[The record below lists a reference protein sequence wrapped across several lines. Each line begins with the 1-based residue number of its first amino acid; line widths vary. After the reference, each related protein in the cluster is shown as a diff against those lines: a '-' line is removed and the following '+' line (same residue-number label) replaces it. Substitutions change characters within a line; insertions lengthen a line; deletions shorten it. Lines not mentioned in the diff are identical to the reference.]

1 VDKAILIAKNN
12 DLTSELK
19 KANCELNQAKL
30 LLEQKELI
38 IAKLRKILFGSK
50 SERYTPDQVQAIQ
63 ISLFAELEDIKL
75 KEEQLA
81 AQTEETQTVTYERK
95 VNKAKE
101 PPNRQPLPD
110 HLPRVEIVI
119 EPEGDM
125 SGMKKLPPKIT
136 EILDI
141 IPPQFQ
147 VIRIVRN
154 QYADPAAQKQEVEK
168 VIHVAPM
175 PERVINQG
183 IPSTRLLVYII
194 MSKFVD
200 HLPYYRQ
207 IKTFKRIDVNIKANT
222 INDWIAKTCVLL
234 EPLYDALCK
243 HQFSKKYL
251 QGDETTVKVLQF
263 KKTGK
268 KGKAHTGYYWVYFDP
283 IDKQVVFIFD
293 PGRGRKYAAQHL
305 QNFKGTLQTDGLK
318 VYDAFEDLDYMKLLG
333 CMAHIRRKFI
343 EAIPNDKKNAE
354 PIVLLIQQL
363 YQIEAFCRDNDYT
376 HDQRYQLRQEQA
388 VPIMKKL
395 KIELDILHN
404 NSKVLGSSAIGA
416 AVRYALGRWKYQ
428 ERYLHDGKLEIDNNL
443 VENAIRPLAIGR
455 KNWLFA
461 GSEQGARWGAI
472 IYTLVGSAL
481 RHNLN
486 PLEYLTDVMRRLPD
500 TKLSN
505 LHQLFPANWTKGP
518 VTDLDLI

>member
-1 VDKAILIAKNN
+1 MDKASLIAKNK
-12 DLTSELK
+12 DLISELSQ
-19 KANCELNQAKL
+19 ANSELNQAKL

-38 IAKLRKILFGSK
+38 IAKLRKMLFGPK
-50 SERYTPDQVQAIQ
+50 SERHTSSQTQAIQ
-63 ISLFAELEDIKL
+63 ASLFAELEAIKL

-81 AQTEETQTVTYERK
+81 AQQTKTVTYERK
-95 VNKAKE
+95 VNTTKT

-110 HLPRVEIVI
+110 HLPRIEIVI

-125 SGMKKLPPKIT
+125 SGLKKLPPQVT

-147 VIRIVRN
+147 VIRIIRN
-154 QYADPAAQKQEVEK
+154 QYADPVAQKEELEK
-168 VIHVAPM
+168 VIHIAPM

-183 IPSTRLLVYII
+183 IPSTRLLAYII

-207 IKTFKRIDVNIKANT
+207 IKMFKRIDVNIKANT
-222 INDWIAKTCVLL
+222 INGWIAKTCVLL
-234 EPLYDALCK
+234 EPLYNALCK

-251 QGDETTVKVLQF
+251 QGDETTVKVLQV
-263 KKTGK
+263 KKIGK

-305 QNFKGTLQTDGLK
+305 ENFAGILQTDGLK
-318 VYDAFEDLDYMKLLG
+318 VYDAFDDLAHMKLLG

-363 YQIEAFCRDNDYT
+363 YQIEAFCRHNDYT

-404 NSKVLGSSAIGA
+404 NPKVLGSSAIGA

-428 ERYLHDGKLEIDNNL
+428 ERYLHDGKLEIDNNW
-443 VENAIRPLAIGR
+443 VENAIRVIALGR

-461 GSEQGARWGAI
+461 GSEQGAKWGAI
-472 IYTLVGSAL
+472 IYTLVGSAQ

-500 TKLSN
+500 TKLSD
-505 LHQLFPANWTKGP
+505 LHQLFPANWVKGP
-518 VTDLDLI
+518 TSNLDLI

>member
-1 VDKAILIAKNN
+1 MDKATLIAKNK
-12 DLTSELK
+12 DLTSEL
-19 KANCELNQAKL
+19 NEAKL
-30 LLEQKELI
+30 LLAQKEFI
-38 IAKLRKILFGSK
+38 IQKLRKLIFGPK
-50 SERYTPDQVQAIQ
+50 SERYTTSEEQAIQ
-63 ISLFAELEDIKL
+63 MSLFAELEAIKL

-81 AQTEETQTVTYERK
+81 QKQESETQTVTYQRK
-95 VNKAKE
+95 KPTVKTN
-101 PPNRQPLPD
+101 PNRQSLPD
-110 HLPRVEIVI
+110 YLPRVEIII

-125 SGMKKLPPKIT
+125 SGMKKLPAEIT

-141 IPPQFQ
+141 IPPKFQ
-147 VIRIVRN
+147 VIRVVRN
-154 QYADPAAQKQEVEK
+154 KYADPAAQKEDVEK
-168 VIHVAPM
+168 VIHLAPM

-183 IPSTRLLVYII
+183 IPSTRLLAYIL

-200 HLPYYRQ
+200 HLPYHRQ
-207 IKTFKRIDVNIKANT
+207 IKMFKRIDVTLKPNT
-222 INDWIAKTCVLL
+222 INGWIAKTCVLL
-234 EPLYDALCK
+234 EPLYEALCK

-251 QGDETTVKVLQF
+251 QGDETTVKVLQV

-283 IDKQVVFIFD
+283 LDNQVVYLFD

-305 QNFKGTLQTDGLK
+305 ANFEGVLQTDGLK
-318 VYDAFEDLDYMKLLG
+318 VYDAFEDLPHMKLLG
-333 CMAHIRRKFI
+333 CMAHIRRKFV

-363 YQIEAFCRDNDYT
+363 YQIEAYCRENSYP
-376 HDQRYQLRQEQA
+376 HEQRYELRQEQA

-395 KIELDILHN
+395 KTELDILHN
-404 NSKVLGSSAIGA
+404 NPKVLGSSAVGA

-428 ERYLHDGKLEIDNNL
+428 ERYLHDGQLEIDNNL
-443 VENAIRPLAIGR
+443 VENAIRVIALGR

-472 IYTLVGSAL
+472 IYTLISSAQ

-500 TKLSN
+500 TKLSD
-505 LHQLFPANWTKGP
+505 LYQLFPPNWVENP
-518 VTDLDLI
+518 VSDLDLI